1 MTEFSNLQCTS
12 IFEWIEKVPEKRNVV
27 GGYIVCK
34 EKLNKQGVL
43 AKRKICI
50 VA

>member
-1 MTEFSNLQCTS
+1 MTKFSNLQYTS
-12 IFEWIEKVPEKRNVV
+12 IFEWIEKVSEERNVV
-27 GGYIVCK
+27 GGHIVCK

-50 VA
+50 IA